1 MTGPGPGRRPVFIEI
16 IGLDDADNEKIL
28 DKIILEMPAA
38 PAPAPADDAHLDN
51 ADDAPLDYDP
61 ETGGDE

>member
-1 MTGPGPGRRPVFIEI
+1 MGDNLFAGILRGTRISPPRAGDVVTGPGPG
-16 IGLDDADNEKIL
+16 
-28 DKIILEMPAA
+28 